1 MSQERYTGIVV
12 LLLAVLL
19 FAVVIPLGIDSPNQ
33 IDNAA
38 LAPDLWPKIIVM
50 LFGFTGVLM
59 IVRPR
64 IRNQEEDSEL
74 QLLSR
79 LPRLLYVVGVLFLF
93 YYAIPK
99 AGMVIPSIVTILLLV
114 YFAGERRWYLS
125 LLIGVL
131 LPVLLYGFF
140 VYVARIPIPLGI
152 FEGLI

>member
-38 LAPDLWPKIIVM
+38 LAPDLWPKIIVV
-50 LFGFTGVLM
+50 LFCFT
-59 IVRPR
+59 
-64 IRNQEEDSEL
+64 EL